1 MVQGFGCQHQANGRC
16 QRRRARLAGED
27 RSGKQRRCGE
37 PRARRAGDDAK
48 RWWLNRRQRHA
59 SEPAVTATRL
69 AGAGVAAKVLARVAV
84 DAAALRARGV
94 TPTLAVVLV
103 GDDPA
108 SHVYV
113 AKKTR
118 TAAECGVHA
127 NDVRLPQDTSQAALL
142 ALITSLNND
151 PAVHGIL
158 VQLPLPAH
166 LETQAVIAA
175 IAPTKD
181 VDGLGPVSQ
190 GALLSGQ
197 RGFVPCTPK
206 GCMALLAETGVPLVG
221 KRAVVLGRSVLVG
234 KPMSLLLTAAD
245 LTVTLCH
252 SRPSICLAKSRAR
265 MSWWRRLVAPS
276 SCAANGSSPAPSS
289 STSASIAWQA
299 SSSSATLPSPR
310 RRPAR
315 PSLRRCPEA
324 LAR

>member
-1 MVQGFGCQHQANGRC
+1 M
-16 QRRRARLAGED
+16 
-27 RSGKQRRCGE
+27 
-37 PRARRAGDDAK
+37 
-48 RWWLNRRQRHA
+48 
-59 SEPAVTATRL
+59 TATRL
-69 AGAGVAAKVLARVAV
+69 AGAGVAAKVLARVAG

-118 TAAECGVHA
+118 TAAECGVGA
-127 NDVRLPQDTSQAALL
+127 NDIRLPQDTSQAALL
-142 ALITSLNND
+142 ALITTLNND

-158 VQLPLPAH
+158 VQLPLPAQIDSH
-166 LETQAVIAA
+166 AVIAA
-175 IAPTKD
+175 IAPSKD

-234 KPMSLLLTAAD
+234 KPMSMLLTSAD

-252 SRPSICLAKSRAR
+252 SKTVDLPGEIARADI
-265 MSWWRRLVAPS
+265 LVAAIGRPEFVQGEWIKPG
-276 SCAANGSSPAPSS
+276 AIVIDVGVNR
-289 STSASIAWQA
+289 
-299 SSSSATLPSPR
+299 LPSKVLVGDVAFAAAS
-310 RRPAR
+310 AR
-315 PSLRRCPEA
+315 AAFITPVPGGVGPMTIACLMENTVQA
-324 LAR
+324 ATWLAA